1 MYFPAALSI
10 GSDFWRAWA
19 LSLFF
24 FGKSLE
30 TDMKHDKISSF
41 QIGAWLFWC
50 CCSYQ
55 SVYYFFLLWF
65 DALMTFVS

>member
-24 FGKSLE
+24 LGGKSLE
-30 TDMKHDKISSF
+30 YDMKHDKISSF
-41 QIGAWLFWC
+41 QIGAWLF
-50 CCSYQ
+50 
-55 SVYYFFLLWF
+55 
-65 DALMTFVS
+65 